1 MIAVKTPTGIS
12 KRVSIKNIIMQ
23 GTVWG
28 SLFCT
33 ASMDKLGQHV
43 YNNKE
48 LLYKYKGMVDIPS
61 LGMVDD
67 IMAIQKVL

>member
-1 MIAVKTPTGIS
+1 MS
-12 KRVSIKNIIMQ
+12 EIIMQ

-33 ASMDKLGQHV
+33 VSIDQLEKKTYEMPDI
-43 YNNKE
+43 
-48 LLYKYKGMVDIPS
+48 LYKYNGVDIPT

-67 IMAIQKVL
+67 IKERGSHD